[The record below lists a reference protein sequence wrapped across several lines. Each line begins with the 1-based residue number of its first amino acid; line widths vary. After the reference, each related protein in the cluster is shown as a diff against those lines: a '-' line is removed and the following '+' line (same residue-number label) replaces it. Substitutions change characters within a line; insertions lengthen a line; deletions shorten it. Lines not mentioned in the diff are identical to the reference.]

1 MSDAD
6 VAEGVFGTG
15 RCRKLETS
23 PVVARIAARKA
34 PLENRGVPALRS
46 ASLPD
51 AVPGRFQYAGS
62 FSVSRRFVPRL
73 FGRDS
78 VLRSA
83 ADRGRHGDNS
93 RSAVS
98 VSRSSDEA
106 AVSFRMSMSKVR
118 VRYGF
123 HALVRSAGPK
133 RMRLP
138 TGGTGSFA
146 RAVASAV
153 SGECTVRE
161 KDKRI
166 ACGLS
171 RFPFPVQIRDVKFVM
186 KARHAGT

>member
-1 MSDAD
+1 MAEGPEMSDAD

-118 VRYGF
+118 VRYGVGISMRWCEVPGRNGCDCRRAERDRSHGPLRRLYRESARSEKRTSGSPADY
-123 HALVRSAGPK
+123 HASP
-133 RMRLP
+133 
-138 TGGTGSFA
+138 
-146 RAVASAV
+146 
-153 SGECTVRE
+153 
-161 KDKRI
+161 
-166 ACGLS
+166 
-171 RFPFPVQIRDVKFVM
+171 FPFKL
-186 KARHAGT
+186 GT

>member
-73 FGRDS
+73 FWRDS

-83 ADRGRHGDNS
+83 ADRGRHGDNI

-106 AVSFRMSMSKVR
+106 AVSFRMSMSKVL
-118 VRYGF
+118 VRYG
-123 HALVRSAGPK
+123 LGISMRWCEVSGRK

-161 KDKRI
+161 KDRRI

-171 RFPFPVQIRDVKFVM
+171 RFPFPVQIL
-186 KARHAGT
+186 GT

>member
-1 MSDAD
+1 MAEGPEMSDAD

-118 VRYGF
+118 VRYG
-123 HALVRSAGPK
+123 LGISMRWCEVPGRK
-133 RMRLP
+133 RMPTADGRNGIVRTGRCVGCIGRVHGPRKGQADRL
-138 TGGTGSFA
+138 
-146 RAVASAV
+146 
-153 SGECTVRE
+153 
-161 KDKRI
+161 RI
-166 ACGLS
+166 ITLPLS
-171 RFPFPVQIRDVKFVM
+171 RSN
-186 KARHAGT
+186 

>member
-1 MSDAD
+1 MAEGPEMSDAD

-118 VRYGF
+118 VRYGLGISMRWCEVPGQTD
-123 HALVRSAGPK
+123 ATADGRNGIVRTGRCVGCIGRVHGPRK
-133 RMRLP
+133 GQADRL
-138 TGGTGSFA
+138 
-146 RAVASAV
+146 
-153 SGECTVRE
+153 
-161 KDKRI
+161 RI
-166 ACGLS
+166 ITLPLS
-171 RFPFPVQIRDVKFVM
+171 RSN
-186 KARHAGT
+186 

>member
-34 PLENRGVPALRS
+34 PLENRGIPALRS

-83 ADRGRHGDNS
+83 ADRGRHGDNI

-118 VRYGF
+118 VGDI
-123 HALVRSAGPK
+123 HVLVRSVGPK

-146 RAVASAV
+146 RTVASAV

-161 KDKRI
+161 KDRRI

>member
-1 MSDAD
+1 MAEGPEMSDAD

-73 FGRDS
+73 FWRDS

-83 ADRGRHGDNS
+83 ADRGRHGDNI

-118 VRYGF
+118 SVWLGDI
-123 HALVRSAGPK
+123 HVLVRSVGPK

-146 RAVASAV
+146 RTVASAV

-161 KDKRI
+161 KDRRI

-171 RFPFPVQIRDVKFVM
+171 RFPFPVQIL
-186 KARHAGT
+186 GT

>member
-73 FGRDS
+73 FWRDS

-83 ADRGRHGDNS
+83 ADRGRHGDNI

-118 VRYGF
+118 SVWLGDI
-123 HALVRSAGPK
+123 HVLVRSVGPK
-133 RMRLP
+133 RMRLRLP

-146 RAVASAV
+146 RTVASAV

-161 KDKRI
+161 KDRRI

-171 RFPFPVQIRDVKFVM
+171 RFPFPVQIL
-186 KARHAGT
+186 GT

>member
-23 PVVARIAARKA
+23 PVVARIAARKV

-83 ADRGRHGDNS
+83 ADRGRHGDNI

-118 VRYGF
+118 VRYG
-123 HALVRSAGPK
+123 LGISMRWCEVSG
-133 RMRLP
+133 RLP

>member
-1 MSDAD
+1 MAEGPEMSDAD

-98 VSRSSDEA
+98 VSRFSDEA

-118 VRYGF
+118 VRYG
-123 HALVRSAGPK
+123 LGIS
-133 RMRLP
+133 MRW
-138 TGGTGSFA
+138 SE
-146 RAVASAV
+146 V
-153 SGECTVRE
+153 SGRNGCDCRRRNGIVRTGRCVGCIGRVHGPR
-161 KDKRI
+161 KGQADRLRI
-166 ACGLS
+166 ITLPLS
-171 RFPFPVQIRDVKFVM
+171 RSN
-186 KARHAGT
+186 

>member
-98 VSRSSDEA
+98 VSRFSDEA

-118 VRYGF
+118 VRYGLSGRNGCDCRRAERDRSHGPLRRLYRESARSEKRTSGSPADY
-123 HALVRSAGPK
+123 HASP
-133 RMRLP
+133 
-138 TGGTGSFA
+138 
-146 RAVASAV
+146 
-153 SGECTVRE
+153 
-161 KDKRI
+161 
-166 ACGLS
+166 
-171 RFPFPVQIRDVKFVM
+171 FPFKL
-186 KARHAGT
+186 GT